1 MVVSSLDVEKV
12 SKSLQ
17 GIAEKCRS
25 GWAARPVKPGFADH
39 SEGLERVRF
48 PSPAP
53 DSQEKA
59 PSSLTGLFRFWRLK
73 GLTARVWAG
82 KDGALRLDE
91 KGVRQKINLP
101 PFPETFDASS
111 SEMEK
116 GCPMKDKF
124 PGHFSSSQSK
134 EDLWENCT
142 FVFDTNILLN
152 LYRYSDETRTLFIR
166 TLEGLKDR
174 IWIPYKVAAEY
185 LANRLDVIYEQ
196 QEEYEKAIAEI
207 NKLKGKLEN
216 SRQHPFVSSETMKAV
231 SGSLEKAIEE
241 LNKNKD
247 THNNRINSDD
257 IKDVISEIFD
267 NRVGEPYNNESLELI
282 ISEGIER
289 YKHKIPP
296 GYSDIKKQSTEESL
310 TARCRPYGDLIIWKS
325 LLEKAKQDK
334 SPVIFV
340 TDDGKEDWWLRFK
353 GKTLGPRPELIE
365 EFKKE
370 VNHEFYMYLPERFLS
385 LASEKIQEKPSKEV
399 LDEIR
404 DIRSKEQKNVQE
416 LTSKIE
422 KTIKKYNNY
431 SQYRKKHLFNRPS
444 ISNTLA
450 SVQWEDENVGSVERE
465 LTIIEGKIAQLTSES
480 EHLKQ
485 MGADY
490 LHQNPETTSESDEY
504 LDLEAR
510 FIECKEKIEF
520 YKILFNDLQSK
531 LRALYIKRRDEPPL

>member
-1 MVVSSLDVEKV
+1 
-12 SKSLQ
+12 
-17 GIAEKCRS
+17 
-25 GWAARPVKPGFADH
+25 
-39 SEGLERVRF
+39 
-48 PSPAP
+48 
-53 DSQEKA
+53 
-59 PSSLTGLFRFWRLK
+59 
-73 GLTARVWAG
+73 
-82 KDGALRLDE
+82 
-91 KGVRQKINLP
+91 
-101 PFPETFDASS
+101 
-111 SEMEK
+111 
-116 GCPMKDKF
+116 MKDKF

-185 LANRLDVIYEQ
+185 LDNRLDVIYEQ

-490 LHQNPETTSESDEY
+490 LHQNPEATSESDEY

-520 YKILFNDLQSK
+520 YKILFDDLQSK